1 MTGSKGLTVCM
12 TFYIHCQCA
21 SKRTAPLA
29 SLPEMS
35 EYAHFLRSHQL
46 CFIYICIN
54 LIAKE
59 GFSFFFFDF
68 RFCDLEWSVS
78 PSARLEG
85 SPVKNCSYSLPV
97 NLSGSQCCCDLHI
110 SKQSWINFISANC
123 MQTKRRVCLDLHLGR
138 PIFQLASQN
147 S

>member
-35 EYAHFLRSHQL
+35 EYAHFLRSRQL

-59 GFSFFFFDF
+59 GFSFFFF
-68 RFCDLEWSVS
+68 LTSVS
-78 PSARLEG
+78 VIWNGAFLHRH
-85 SPVKNCSYSLPV
+85 VWK
-97 NLSGSQCCCDLHI
+97 DL
-110 SKQSWINFISANC
+110 
-123 MQTKRRVCLDLHLGR
+123 L
-138 PIFQLASQN
+138 
-147 S
+147 